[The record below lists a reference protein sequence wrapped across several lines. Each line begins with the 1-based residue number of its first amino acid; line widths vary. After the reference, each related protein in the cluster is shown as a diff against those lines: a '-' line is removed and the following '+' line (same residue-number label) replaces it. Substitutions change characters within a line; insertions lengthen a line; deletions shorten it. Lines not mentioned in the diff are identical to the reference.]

1 MRQALQTGRYRIFAV
16 LICLGLVLSACGSRP
31 DAGALAI
38 STAPAPEA
46 RVHDIL
52 IATTRDRD
60 DRPGTYFSGERR
72 EQGLD
77 FAEVSVSVPPNHQPG
92 KIEWADTAPGD
103 PNKHFVARQANYL
116 DGEARFRTRLNE
128 RLSRL
133 PPGQRSVFVFIH
145 GYNTR
150 FAEGV
155 FRYSQLV
162 NDAEFPGVPLFFT
175 WASQGKATG
184 YIYDLNSASIA
195 RDGLEDLF
203 EMIATSKAERIVI
216 LAHSMGNLLL
226 LETGSRLSPQ
236 SRARFSRK
244 VDHVVLAAPDIDI
257 DLFKA
262 HMRRMGKPN
271 RPWVLIVSRD
281 DRALGLS
288 RRIAGGRERLGA
300 YSDDEELAELGAIV
314 VDLTEFE
321 PADAA
326 RHSKFAQLAALGPEF
341 RDAVAK
347 SGLTVAVRDAS
358 TRQAG
363 YGQGLAGFLGNTTR
377 AVVTLPSTVAGRP
390 STASDGT
397 R

>member
-1 MRQALQTGRYRIFAV
+1 MTQALQTGRYRIVAV
-16 LICLGLVLSACGSRP
+16 LLCLGLGLAACGSRP

-38 STAPAPEA
+38 STAPAPDA

-72 EQGLD
+72 EEGLD
-77 FAEVSVSVPPNHQPG
+77 FAEVSVSVPPNHEPG

-103 PNKHFVARQANYL
+103 PNRHFVARSAGYL
-116 DGEARFRTRLNE
+116 EGTARFRARLDE

-155 FRYSQLV
+155 FRYAQLV
-162 NDAEFPGVPLFFT
+162 HDSDFQGVPLFFT
-175 WASQGKATG
+175 WASRGTATG
-184 YIYDLNSASIA
+184 YIYDINSASIA
-195 RDGLEDLF
+195 RDGLEDF
-203 EMIATSKAERIVI
+203 VKIITASKAERVVI
-216 LAHSMGNLLL
+216 LAHSMGNYLL

-236 SRARFSRK
+236 ARARFSRK
-244 VDHVVLAAPDIDI
+244 VDHVVLAAPDVDI

-288 RRIAGGRERLGA
+288 RRIAGGKERLGA

-314 VDLTEFE
+314 VNLTEFE
-321 PADAA
+321 SADSAN
-326 RHSKFAQLAALGPEF
+326 HSKFAQLAALGPEF
-341 RDAVAK
+341 REAVAK

-358 TRQAG
+358 ARQAG

-377 AVVTLPSTVAGRP
+377 AVVTLPSSVAGRP
-390 STASDGT
+390 RNASDGT